1 MGLYVWSA
9 EKKGARDFIRKEY
22 SRQGKV
28 QNSWPKTWKLE
39 RGYSNEE
46 ISLSRIYEEICEIRD
61 NDLAVC
67 FGYDRPKDSE
77 DEGCWLRNKS
87 SLAGDDMQ
95 IVCLDFDGEDSRI
108 SGASSVSDRLDVI
121 KDLLPILRDV
131 GLVAFYSSSAL
142 YDDKAKPH
150 RINLHVMVKLDKPYK
165 REVVKTFLDAHGNI
179 VDAALGVQT
188 QPHIIAN
195 PRFNGIKPL
204 ELKDPYIVI
213 QEGKPLS
220 LDELDLPKER
230 KEWKRLAESEIKL
243 LSEVNEGYD
252 ENIRRHWLDKAEAGA
267 LDGMRNK
274 ELWTAIFWANV
285 NLLGD
290 TEKVIK
296 ALSHPKIAGEHDLL
310 DKDRRAKF
318 ILYSKL
324 FGSERGFTEG
334 SDKIISELN
343 LANYDIS
350 DLPKENCVILL
361 KSGCGTGKTKG
372 FIKRYV
378 EQGGYESGL
387 YVSVIKSTIEPAA
400 KDIGF
405 SYYLAGGE
413 EPIDKQHW
421 MQSQPFVATTDK
433 SLSYLLRGG
442 MYKPFDVVFI
452 DESERVALEAI
463 NHTSRQDV
471 LRDICRAAKA
481 VVFLDADITEDLTG
495 WYAEEIA
502 KDSSKELR
510 RLLNTKDWMGEGH
523 SVYFLKEE
531 IDAYKQIENLVRE
544 GKKVYVHCSFSEG
557 NERKRIRRFIRY
569 LEKRFPDKKFEG
581 YDAQSV
587 PDELRKNSGQ
597 YIDRAIKECLSVL
610 MVSPWAKIGWD
621 FNGEEEFDATV
632 GIYPNRNL
640 SGPDIMQSL
649 RRPRRTKLHYLW
661 VTNKK
666 RKNWMEGY
674 LEKTRDD
681 FAGLKRLELSFSG
694 QLGEKARQRKEDMD
708 TAIPY
713 HAKQLA
719 EERGATVYIGYECG
733 VKADWSDLEALLV
746 PYAELEW
753 SQEVE
758 RAWES
763 YKLRA
768 EVNANFFEWERVP
781 APEITG
787 VWGTEDAPT
796 NIDGL
801 ENIVC
806 QDWFKAAINP
816 TRDDFEDLYR
826 RYKLLDNK
834 DGDLR
839 EIATIWFSSPA
850 EREALN
856 VGNDNRMA
864 DLTGRLL
871 DAVERIVAGAGSSLK
886 EPRLLNLLRSS
897 EEDELF
903 ICYQDSDT
911 EELKH
916 LTKNFYH
923 ARLEESVPWMTGDA
937 KGKPTTFLKQMA
949 RYLDLD
955 IEEIKQGSKTAAE
968 MKNEMILHYAKKGV
982 TAIKRT
988 GTPKDGVNKEI
999 AKVNKEIERKI
1010 KDRERLSGMDL
1021 AWLPYQNKVFV
1032 ITRARYVSK
1041 KVCDIIENVDVNPF
1055 SQRNF

>member
-9 EKKGARDFIRKEY
+9 EKEGAQDFIRKQY
-22 SRQGKV
+22 SREGKV
-28 QNSWPKTWKLE
+28 KNSWPRTWKLE

-46 ISLSRIYEEICEIRD
+46 VSLTAIYEEIREIRD

-77 DEGCWLRNKS
+77 DKGCWRRNKN
-87 SLAGDDMQ
+87 SLAGEEMQ
-95 IVCLDFDGEDSRI
+95 IVCFDFDGEDARVSY
-108 SGASSVSDRLDVI
+108 ASSVSERLDAI
-121 KDLLPILRDV
+121 KDLLPILRNV

-142 YDDKAKPH
+142 YEDKDRPH

-165 REVVKTFLDAHGNI
+165 RETIQELLAAYEC
-179 VDAALGVQT
+179 VDSALGVQT

-195 PRFNGIKPL
+195 PIFNGIKPL
-204 ELKDPYIVI
+204 QLKDPYIVI
-213 QEGKPLS
+213 EEGKPLS
-220 LDELDLPKER
+220 LDGLNLPKKR
-230 KEWKRLAESEIKL
+230 NSWKNLADKEIRL
-243 LSEVNEGYD
+243 LSEINEGYD
-252 ENIRRHWLDKAEAGA
+252 ERIRKHWLDKAESGA
-267 LDGMRNK
+267 LDGKRNK

-285 NLLGD
+285 NLLGR

-296 ALSHPKIAGEHDLL
+296 ALSHPKIAGDHDLI
-310 DKDRRAKF
+310 DKDRRAKNL
-318 ILYSKL
+318 LYGKL
-324 FGSERGFTEG
+324 FGSESGFTEG
-334 SDKIISELN
+334 SDKIIRELN

-350 DLPKENCVILL
+350 DLPTEDCVILL

-413 EPIDKQHW
+413 DPHDKKHW

-452 DESERVALEAI
+452 DESERVALEAV

-471 LRDICRAAKA
+471 LRDICRAAKS
-481 VVFLDADITEDLTG
+481 VVFLDADITDDLTG

-510 RLLNTKDWMGEGH
+510 RLVNTKDWMGEGH
-523 SVYFLKEE
+523 SVFFLKKE

-587 PDELRKNSGQ
+587 PDELRNNSKG
-597 YIDRAIKECLSVL
+597 YIDGAIKEGLSVL

-621 FNGEEEFDATV
+621 YNGEEEFDATV

-640 SGPDIMQSL
+640 SGPDIMQAL
-649 RRPRRTKLHYLW
+649 RRPRKTKLHYLW
-661 VTNKK
+661 ITQKK
-666 RKNWMEGY
+666 PKNWMEGY
-674 LEKTRDD
+674 LEKTRNE
-681 FAGLKRLELSFSG
+681 FEGLKRLELSFAG
-694 QLGEKARQRKEDMD
+694 RLGERARQRKQDMES
-708 TAIPY
+708 AIPY
-713 HAKQLA
+713 HAKELA
-719 EERGATVYIGYECG
+719 EQRGAFVHIGYECG
-733 VKADWSDLEALLV
+733 IEGDWSDLEALLV
-746 PYAELEW
+746 PFAELEW

-758 RAWES
+758 RAWED

-768 EVNANFFEWERVP
+768 EVNANFFEWERAR
-781 APEITG
+781 APEITTFA
-787 VWGTEDAPT
+787 GTEEAPPNT
-796 NIDGL
+796 EGL
-801 ENIVC
+801 EHSIS
-806 QDWFKAAINP
+806 QAKWFKAAINP
-816 TRDDFEDLYR
+816 SREDFEELYS
-826 RYKLLDNK
+826 RYKYLTNK

-839 EIATIWFSSPA
+839 EIARIWFSSPA
-850 EREALN
+850 EREALDI
-856 VGNDNRMA
+856 GNDNRMA
-864 DLTGRLL
+864 HLTGRLL
-871 DAVERIVAGAGSSLK
+871 DAVEKIVAGSSSTLK

-903 ICYQDSDT
+903 VCYQDSET
-911 EELKH
+911 EELKN

-923 ARLEESVPWMTGDA
+923 ARLEETVPWMTGDA
-937 KGKPTTFLKQMA
+937 KGKPTTFFKQMA
-949 RYLDLD
+949 RYWDLD
-955 IEEIKQGSKTAAE
+955 IEEIKQGTKKAAE
-968 MKNEMILHYAKKGV
+968 MKREMIRHYAEKGI
-982 TAIKRT
+982 TAVKRT
-988 GTPKDGVNKEI
+988 GTPRDGINAEME
-999 AKVNKEIERKI
+999 KVNKEISRKI
-1010 KDRERLSGMDL
+1010 EEGETLSGMDL
-1021 AWLPYQNKVFV
+1021 AWLPYQNKVFL
-1032 ITRARYVSK
+1032 ITRRKYVNK
-1041 KVCDIIENVDVNPF
+1041 KICEIIDSEEKNAF
-1055 SQRNF
+1055 